1 MAFHDPSP
9 AAVVRGFMAAATVV
23 FGGVAL
29 LVGDPRWF
37 AASGAFGLMWVGW
50 DFLSGQLFGPL
61 GDWLSSLWAGGVGA
75 DRDAVNLR
83 PTLDDTV
90 RLLESHL
97 RPGVARS
104 VVVQAAIRLEE
115 IYRTIKDDPVK
126 AREVIARAKEL
137 VPDAEELSRYQSGTG
152 NQ

>member
-1 MAFHDPSP
+1 MFPDDPSP
-9 AAVVRGFMAAATVV
+9 ATVVRWFMATATVV
-23 FGGVAL
+23 FGGVGL
-29 LVGDPRWF
+29 LVGDARWF

-61 GDWLSSLWAGGVGA
+61 GDWLWRLWAGDIGT
-75 DRDAVNLR
+75 DRDAANLR

-104 VVVQAAIRLEE
+104 VVVQAALRLEE

-126 AREVIARAKEL
+126 AREVIARAREL
-137 VPDAEELSRYQSGTG
+137 VPDADELTRYE
-152 NQ
+152 

>member
-1 MAFHDPSP
+1 MFPDDPSP
-9 AAVVRGFMAAATVV
+9 TAVVRGFMAAATVV

-29 LVGDPRWF
+29 IVGDARWF
-37 AASGAFGLMWVGW
+37 AASGAFGMMWVGW
-50 DFLSGQLFGPL
+50 DFLSGHLFGPL
-61 GDWLSSLWAGGVGA
+61 GDWLSRLWSGEVGIE
-75 DRDAVNLR
+75 RDAANLR

-115 IYRTIKDDPVK
+115 IYRTIKDDPVR
-126 AREVIARAKEL
+126 AREVIARAREL
-137 VPDAEELSRYQSGTG
+137 APDADELRRYG
-152 NQ
+152 